1 MKAKGEKIESRFLSV
16 LRELEKLNDI
26 GLNHT
31 SKFQETCKDKKRML
45 KQELNQLIIQLRKTG
60 CSNPTL
66 KRYI

>member
-1 MKAKGEKIESRFLSV
+1 MKAQGEKIETRFLNI

-31 SKFQETCKDKKRML
+31 SKFQDTCRDKKKML